1 MSANQTA
8 MLADN
13 THVGQYLTFVLAG
26 EEYGVD
32 ILRVQDIRGWSAV
45 TPIPNTPSY
54 VQGVLNL
61 RGTVVPIIDLR
72 LRLGMEKI
80 AYGTTTVIV
89 VVNAVHDGKPRVVGL
104 VVDGVSDVC
113 NVSEEDARPAPD
125 FGASIDVG
133 FMRGMATVREKMV
146 ILLDVDRLFGHT
158 EMTAIGA
165 NVTSADDVAGES
177 RGGETSR

>member
-1 MSANQTA
+1 MNANAAAT
-8 MLADN
+8 LAGAEGE
-13 THVGQYLTFVLAG
+13 HVGQYLTFVIAG

-32 ILRVQDIRGWSAV
+32 ILRVQEIRGWSAV
-45 TPIPNTPSY
+45 TPIPNTPPY

-80 AYGTTTVIV
+80 AYGATTVIV
-89 VVNAVHDGKPRVVGL
+89 VVNTVYGGQARVAGL

-113 NVSEEDARPAPD
+113 NVSDEDARPAPD
-125 FGASIDVG
+125 FGGSIDVG

-146 ILLDVDRLFGHT
+146 ILLDVDRLFGHA
-158 EMTAIGA
+158 ELAVI
-165 NVTSADDVAGES
+165 DDAAGES
-177 RGGETSR
+177 RGGTARR

>member
-1 MSANQTA
+1 MNAIRKADGAA
-8 MLADN
+8 MAVGAGSE
-13 THVGQYLTFVLAG
+13 HVGQYLTFVLAG

-32 ILRVQDIRGWSAV
+32 ILRVQEIRGWSVV
-45 TPIPNTPSY
+45 TPIPNTPPY

-80 AYGTTTVIV
+80 EYGATTVIV
-89 VVNAVHDGKPRVVGL
+89 VVNAVHDGWLRVAGL

-113 NVSEEDARPAPD
+113 NVSDEDARVAPH
-125 FGASIDVG
+125 FGNSIDVS

-146 ILLDVDRLFGHT
+146 ILLDVDRLFG
-158 EMTAIGA
+158 GA
-165 NVTSADDVAGES
+165 ELAVVENAAGEAH
-177 RGGETSR
+177 GGASGR